1 MSLYMNKE
9 GFFTGNPL
17 KNYST
22 NGSHAGQRE
31 CLGFFGAT
39 NSGGTN
45 QPYIHVKTNASGNAE
60 RMHKFEYDGYTYS
73 GLNVHNSVTLYTYAP
88 QSTPYTP
95 SLVNWGETT
104 GGIVNYYYSSEY
116 EEYLVIVLQTSGAY
130 TGGFLYH
137 QSGRSH
143 TDFGIDILSH
153 SSSANTSGV
162 Y

>member
-1 MSLYMNKE
+1 MSVYLNKDGIYNTSGRIVE
-9 GFFTGNPL
+9 
-17 KNYST
+17 YAY
-22 NGSHAGQRE
+22 GSHAGARIN
-31 CLGFFGAT
+31 LGFFGAT
-39 NSGGTN
+39 GNT
-45 QPYIHVKTNASGNAE
+45 YIHVKTNASGNAE

-73 GLNVHNSVTLYTYAP
+73 ALNVHNSVTLYTYAP

-95 SLVNWGETT
+95 SFVNWGETT
-104 GGIVNYYYSSEY
+104 GGIVNHYYSSDS
-116 EEYLVIVLQTSGAY
+116 EEYLVIVLQTSGQY

-143 TDFGIDILSH
+143 TDFAIDILAH